1 VANALV
7 FELADQHPG
16 SLCRSG
22 RSVEEC
28 ATQVQPCR
36 LHWRRRLGAK
46 DRAGKDERCTGFE
59 QFSAQWG
66 KRVLFGCSELP
77 LLTRCRSAVRVCS
90 PERSVT
96 CEEAGRYDGK
106 VGRFGSEAYARGNKN
121 TGRAFDKLERMEP
134 FVSRVTSAIVGCQG
148 LAAGSTTFD
157 PGRQTAI
164 SISEELHL

>member
-28 ATQVQPCR
+28 ATQVQP
-36 LHWRRRLGAK
+36 RRLPAETSSCAK

-66 KRVLFGCSELP
+66 KRVLSGCSELP
-77 LLTRCRSAVRVCS
+77 LLTRCRAAVRVCS
-90 PERSVT
+90 RERSVT

-121 TGRAFDKLERMEP
+121 TGPAFDKLERMEP
-134 FVSRVTSAIVGCQG
+134 FVSGVTSATCLVSG
-148 LAAGSTTFD
+148 
-157 PGRQTAI
+157 PGRWI
-164 SISEELHL
+164 NYFRSRSPDRYIDF